1 MEELLRT
8 EKLDAS
14 ALRRSFDWARLAKTE
29 QHFSRLSL
37 DELAAIRLCLDAS
50 PDGETT
56 PAALLVHLQES
67 TWFSAMNEF
76 LASRHPANVGAGDK
90 AEGSASTWEV
100 LVSDVVS
107 GLTALRLREKH
118 EVVHGRCYR
127 LCWIPQQTFDAL
139 FGSDNCGR
147 SLCFTGFQR
156 VGGAE
161 PWQSLGQLRQGCVP
175 CLLEFDAA
183 ISCQAA
189 EVQDF
194 LVEGTAAGATPE
206 LLLPPFLRGRVRR
219 VRRESSPPPYHIDV
233 FRVEIAGV
241 TEAPFSDDVLEAPPE
256 AVLVASMLLALQ
268 GSPAKEEISPSSP
281 EELAAVSS
289 SSSNIPTGAVAGG
302 QTSSGTPSSAEEP
315 LDLAGRF
322 FTQLAASLRV
332 RSPNEV
338 GRMWKGYLECA
349 LDGHNP
355 WKELGNT
362 LQLGPLGIA
371 RTAVVGS
378 ARASVRVTKRALGFE
393 SCLDSEA
400 MDQQFCRQAEELEAL
415 RHAAVGCAREQARA
429 VHLETLSDPEAF
441 LRYLA
446 HDPVRAL
453 RATPAIMKVYRDSA
467 GPAQRV
473 LLFAKL
479 MGLSA
484 MAGGLLCGDPRV
496 CKAFEGPWRA
506 GGACGNAWHSFRSCC
521 EQLDEGTLMRSDDCE
536 EAALQ
541 KRPRDAHAGD
551 RALAL
556 LTLMR
561 LHLARVQLLVTAG
574 SPDTGKTTFFRE
586 VFGLSHLKAGLSEEG
601 RTDEVLCAL
610 HPDSD
615 LRFRPVYLVDM
626 PGFGDGTQLH
636 RNDMCRLL
644 LHVGR
649 SLARNVQLIWVLRAG
664 RHTRNEAEEF
674 VLSLMQ
680 AIMRPPLVLVTH
692 VDKLFEERYREAG
705 PRWRDGPLHG
715 IPPKDPQWKSLR
727 RTLMQELRDEIFAT
741 IRSGLQL
748 EEASE
753 LEMEVVFACLGGWMA
768 RSDGEEDE
776 FAETP
781 PWSWA
786 RDELT
791 DFYGILGR
799 SELRCLLDSRLG
811 LA

>member
-50 PDGETT
+50 PDGDQAQITLEWWLNMLRYAKLTVLACCMSTETPLDEESRST
-56 PAALLVHLQES
+56 EIRAVLGLEGGLAKNES

-76 LASRHPANVGAGDK
+76 LASRHPANVGAADK
-90 AEGSASTWEV
+90 AEGTASTWEV

-118 EVVHGRCYR
+118 EVVHGCCYR
-127 LCWIPQQTFDAL
+127 LCWIPQQSFDAL

-147 SLCFTGFQR
+147 LLCFTGFQR

-206 LLLPPFLRGRVRR
+206 LLLPPFLRGHVRS
-219 VRRESSPPPYHIDV
+219 VRRESSPPPYHIDI

-241 TEAPFSDDVLEAPPE
+241 TEAPFSDDVLEATPE

-281 EELAAVSS
+281 EELATVSS
-289 SSSNIPTGAVAGG
+289 SSSNIPTGVAAGG
-302 QTSSGTPSSAEEP
+302 QASNGTPSSAEEA

-332 RSPNEV
+332 RSPSEV

-378 ARASVRVTKRALGFE
+378 ARASLRVTKRALGFE

-453 RATPAIMKVYRDSA
+453 RATPAILKVYRDSA

-496 CKAFEGPWRA
+496 CEAFEGPWRA
-506 GGACGNAWHSFRSCC
+506 GGACGNAWHSFSSCC
-521 EQLDEGTLMRSDDCE
+521 EQLDEGTLTQNDDCD

-586 VFGLSHLKAGLSEEG
+586 VFGLSHLRAGLSEEG

-636 RNDMCRLL
+636 RASRKPTGMKGKVHD
-644 LHVGR
+644 
-649 SLARNVQLIWVLRAG
+649 LATTLQSQ
-664 RHTRNEAEEF
+664 NEALGIEKGHVPWQQK
-674 VLSLMQ
+674 VLELCASIASLTRLRFDVAM
-680 AIMRPPLVLVTH
+680 ASVSDER
-692 VDKLFEERYREAG
+692 LF
-705 PRWRDGPLHG
+705 
-715 IPPKDPQWKSLR
+715 
-727 RTLMQELRDEIFAT
+727 
-741 IRSGLQL
+741 RSKTCCGC
-748 EEASE
+748 S
-753 LEMEVVFACLGGWMA
+753 
-768 RSDGEEDE
+768 
-776 FAETP
+776 
-781 PWSWA
+781 
-786 RDELT
+786 
-791 DFYGILGR
+791 
-799 SELRCLLDSRLG
+799 
-811 LA
+811 

>member
-1 MEELLRT
+1 MQRSTPCEPVTSPAPAPGKALAQELSCTRVP
-8 EKLDAS
+8 S
-14 ALRRSFDWARLAKTE
+14 RS
-29 QHFSRLSL
+29 
-37 DELAAIRLCLDAS
+37 
-50 PDGETT
+50 
-56 PAALLVHLQES
+56 
-67 TWFSAMNEF
+67 
-76 LASRHPANVGAGDK
+76 
-90 AEGSASTWEV
+90 
-100 LVSDVVS
+100 
-107 GLTALRLREKH
+107 
-118 EVVHGRCYR
+118 
-127 LCWIPQQTFDAL
+127 
-139 FGSDNCGR
+139 
-147 SLCFTGFQR
+147 
-156 VGGAE
+156 
-161 PWQSLGQLRQGCVP
+161 
-175 CLLEFDAA
+175 
-183 ISCQAA
+183 
-189 EVQDF
+189 
-194 LVEGTAAGATPE
+194 
-206 LLLPPFLRGRVRR
+206 
-219 VRRESSPPPYHIDV
+219 V
-233 FRVEIAGV
+233 FRA
-241 TEAPFSDDVLEAPPE
+241 
-256 AVLVASMLLALQ
+256 
-268 GSPAKEEISPSSP
+268 
-281 EELAAVSS
+281 
-289 SSSNIPTGAVAGG
+289 
-302 QTSSGTPSSAEEP
+302 AEEP

>member
-1 MEELLRT
+1 LASDIGGIDGGSFDVLRSPRCAELGVAGPIGVEAADDPNAASRRAGSLQGDVPEIVAARTPTLAYARAGSSPLGPGLDPLAAVTHRNDEACWREILMLPQSVLDPLRRGGKQHTKAAATQPPPASSAPGPRHGFEGTACAALLCTGQAPDYLETTATIQPSTLCLLVPAAHQLPPTPELVPDVVAKALRSFNGQRGLRLSPFGEVFQRLAGKMFDVAVHAVRAWMDRHTGGRKILLKLYFENAFNCISGRCYCPNVWKTMPWVGPQVQILQPYMELLQELCVVARGFRAIAVLHGRA
-8 EKLDAS
+8 ELAARLRPAQCSPLPPVCSRLHAYSVERLLAGDIPAIVRP
-14 ALRRSFDWARLAKTE
+14 LRRSPF
-29 QHFSRLSL
+29 
-37 DELAAIRLCLDAS
+37 
-50 PDGETT
+50 GET
-56 PAALLVHLQES
+56 S
-67 TWFSAMNEF
+67 
-76 LASRHPANVGAGDK
+76 
-90 AEGSASTWEV
+90 
-100 LVSDVVS
+100 
-107 GLTALRLREKH
+107 
-118 EVVHGRCYR
+118 
-127 LCWIPQQTFDAL
+127 
-139 FGSDNCGR
+139 
-147 SLCFTGFQR
+147 
-156 VGGAE
+156 
-161 PWQSLGQLRQGCVP
+161 
-175 CLLEFDAA
+175 
-183 ISCQAA
+183 
-189 EVQDF
+189 
-194 LVEGTAAGATPE
+194 
-206 LLLPPFLRGRVRR
+206 
-219 VRRESSPPPYHIDV
+219 
-233 FRVEIAGV
+233 
-241 TEAPFSDDVLEAPPE
+241 
-256 AVLVASMLLALQ
+256 
-268 GSPAKEEISPSSP
+268 
-281 EELAAVSS
+281 
-289 SSSNIPTGAVAGG
+289 G

-521 EQLDEGTLMRSDDCE
+521 EQLDEGTLARSDDCE

-586 VFGLSHLKAGLSEEG
+586 VFGLSYLKAGLSEEG

-636 RNDMCRLL
+636 RASRKPTGMKGKVHD
-644 LHVGR
+644 
-649 SLARNVQLIWVLRAG
+649 LATTLQSQ
-664 RHTRNEAEEF
+664 NEALGIEKGH
-674 VLSLMQ
+674 VHSIKAGNSNSTSGMQ
-680 AIMRPPLVLVTH
+680 SQLNDV
-692 VDKLFEERYREAG
+692 KRYFGADIQRM
-705 PRWRDGPLHG
+705 
-715 IPPKDPQWKSLR
+715 
-727 RTLMQELRDEIFAT
+727 MQEFEV
-741 IRSGLQL
+741 SQKLQ
-748 EEASE
+748 EAE
-753 LEMEVVFACLGGWMA
+753 NVRLQQQVTALK
-768 RSDGEEDE
+768 GEK
-776 FAETP
+776 T
-781 PWSWA
+781 SVHQ
-786 RDELT
+786 
-791 DFYGILGR
+791 
-799 SELRCLLDSRLG
+799 
-811 LA
+811 